1 MKDYYDILDVPLTA
15 SPEQIKTKYKQLV
28 RIYHPDRFVNPTD
41 KAYADRKLQELNDAY
56 TALLAFG
63 QTAETPTSS
72 QALPIPILEPTVLD
86 FGIVSPRQRRTGRFQ
101 VGNVGGAARQVNFTT
116 SDHGGWFTVNKGRQ
130 LYADKP
136 LPLEFEV
143 TVNPT
148 ALEVGRRHGGWVE
161 INMDGV
167 TARVLLAI
175 QVADAEITS
184 SVLPR
189 GVLALFV
196 ACLLLVAAALFSP
209 VAESLYG
216 FVQPLQVGSVVAS
229 AAEPNQAAPVAANPQ
244 APNASNT
251 STPAHDP
258 SDWAPIFSPDN
269 QQIAFLSDELG
280 SVQLFMRDPQSG
292 RLRQLT
298 STPSAKSALVW
309 SPDST
314 KLAFLASEAGRSE
327 VQVVE
332 LASGVLYRL
341 VLGHQQGEVQHF
353 VWLADSQSIVFD
365 LLADDQRSF
374 YLASATGEQIQAY
387 TPSANWVDAW
397 PNVKS

>member
-1 MKDYYDILDVPLTA
+1 MRDYYDILDVPLTA

-28 RIYHPDRFVNPTD
+28 RIYHPDRFANPTD

-56 TALLAFG
+56 TALLALG
-63 QTAETPTSS
+63 QTMETPTPS

-86 FGIVSPRQRRTGRFQ
+86 FGMVSPRQRRTARFQ
-101 VGNVGGAARQVNFTT
+101 VGNVGGAARHVNFTT
-116 SDHGGWFTVNKGRQ
+116 SDHGGWFTVSKGRQ

-143 TVNPT
+143 SVNP
-148 ALEVGRRHGGWVE
+148 ALLEAGRQHGGWVE

-167 TARVLLAI
+167 TARVLLAL
-175 QVADAEITS
+175 QVAEGEGS
-184 SVLPR
+184 GSVLPR

-216 FVQPLQVGSVVAS
+216 FVRPIQVGPVVAS
-229 AAEPNQAAPVAANPQ
+229 AAEPNQELPAASSRQVANV
-244 APNASNT
+244 
-251 STPAHDP
+251 STGDALTHDL
-258 SDWAPIFSPDN
+258 SDWTPIFSPDN
-269 QQIAFLSDELG
+269 QQIAFLTDELG

-298 STPSAKSALVW
+298 NTPSVKSALAW
-309 SPDST
+309 SPDSA
-314 KLAFLASEAGRSE
+314 KLAFLASEAGRPE

-332 LASGVLYRL
+332 VESGILYRL
-341 VLGHQQGEVQHF
+341 PLGHQQGEVQHF
-353 VWLADSQSIVFD
+353 VWLADSQWIVFD
-365 LLADDQRSF
+365 LLIDGQRSF
-374 YLASATGEQIQAY
+374 YQASATGEQIQVY
-387 TPSANWVDAW
+387 TPPADWADAW
-397 PNVKS
+397 PNVKP